1 VRFRYR
7 LVKIFEMDG
16 RETVSRGPICLLPF
30 VPLMEHGPEV
40 IDDADIL
47 IYKSKLSRTKKADM
61 LTSMAI
67 LSGLVSDKMPVE
79 LISRRKDIMI
89 ESVAYDIIK
98 QDGIK
103 EGVQQGILS
112 NAREMVIEAL
122 QERFVVVG
130 EDIIDRI
137 EAIGNQEVLKGLHKY
152 AIRAKDIE
160 EFREGLKKL
169 SGPSDPVM

>member
-1 VRFRYR
+1 
-7 LVKIFEMDG
+7 
-16 RETVSRGPICLLPF
+16 
-30 VPLMEHGPEV
+30 
-40 IDDADIL
+40 
-47 IYKSKLSRTKKADM
+47 M

-103 EGVQQGILS
+103 EGIQQGIQQGILT
-112 NAREMVIEAL
+112 NAQDMVIEAL

-130 EDIIDRI
+130 EDIIDKIKALGDREVFKGGSTSLPSGQRI
-137 EAIGNQEVLKGLHKY
+137 
-152 AIRAKDIE
+152 
-160 EFREGLKKL
+160 
-169 SGPSDPVM
+169 